1 MASELYFRISDP
13 NDIRDLGDLM
23 PQWIAENN
31 PKAEA
36 WSKLPEK
43 PAYDP
48 STETCEW
55 INGAW
60 VVAPIVIPVP
70 SQVAMWALRE
80 SVMFAGEMSAITN
93 ALNSLPEPDK
103 SIAWN
108 RWEYKESIVRD
119 SPIILQLQAMLGWTD
134 SFVDTLYKNA
144 AAIAQN
150 PN

>member
-1 MASELYFRISDP
+1 MTYLTYDKQLRSETDP
-13 NDIRDLGDLM
+13 EV
-23 PQWIAENN
+23 IANLLR
-31 PKAEA
+31 KGWVEA
-36 WSKLPEK
+36 QQP
-43 PAYDP
+43 PYDP
-48 STETCEW
+48 ATETCQW
-55 INGAW
+55 VDGAW

-80 SVMFAGEMSAITN
+80 SVMFAGEMASITN
-93 ALNSLPEPDK
+93 ALNSLPEPEK
-103 SIAWN
+103 AIAWN

-119 SPIILQLQAMLGWTD
+119 SPIILQLQSMLGWSD